1 MKEKFI
7 GIIILGIIFQ
17 SCVTNKYLS
26 SATPKN
32 EVTNIEYFEPYSYIQ
47 LIKKGNKSE
56 LNDSLSLESKR
67 IIDSVIYSNKNL
79 YKIKNK
85 IIIEDSSIN
94 EKVENELSF
103 LIQSAMQKRKLEG
116 IKITPVIDS
125 ILESKNQRFALG
137 IVGVG
142 FGRRKGNYGGQVAKG
157 VAVGILTL
165 GLFVPAPIKS
175 NLSLYSVIIDSQ
187 KNEIA
192 FYKKTLPIE
201 KSPTDPII
209 IKRQLDKIYENYL
222 FKKE

>member
-1 MKEKFI
+1 
-7 GIIILGIIFQ
+7 
-17 SCVTNKYLS
+17 
-26 SATPKN
+26 
-32 EVTNIEYFEPYSYIQ
+32 
-47 LIKKGNKSE
+47 
-56 LNDSLSLESKR
+56 
-67 IIDSVIYSNKNL
+67 L